1 MCSRRARPLVLV
13 ASPNRDLAR
22 RLVQDVQRSGSVACL
37 AQSAAGCL
45 RVATAVG
52 PDVVLLDSSLPRQLR
67 GMLRSHPA
75 TSDSIIVPIAESRAC
90 ASG

>member
-22 RLVQDVQRSGSVACL
+22 RLVQEVQRSGSVACL

-45 RVATAVG
+45 RVATA
-52 PDVVLLDSSLPRQLR
+52 
-67 GMLRSHPA
+67 
-75 TSDSIIVPIAESRAC
+75 DSIIVPIAESRAC